1 MAECYSFS
9 LEYRADSVMRW
20 CSSVYQE
27 GAYSSSKSC
36 SSESASINR
45 VRSEAD
51 SYFLS
56 ANDSLEPAL
65 LCVVRLAGIPWRLTS
80 FPPFQHSKCS
90 EPTLWFAEAR
100 GSLCLGTFNPRSNVA
115 VAKSL

>member
-1 MAECYSFS
+1 
-9 LEYRADSVMRW
+9 MRW

-27 GAYSSSKSC
+27 GAYSSSKSH

-56 ANDSLEPAL
+56 ANDSLELAL
-65 LCVVRLAGIPWRLTS
+65 LCVARLAVDPMVVNI
-80 FPPFQHSKCS
+80 FPPFQSTFHMQELTCS
-90 EPTLWFAEAR
+90 SQSR
-100 GSLCLGTFNPRSNVA
+100 GSCV
-115 VAKSL
+115 